1 MDRIILGKNV
11 SKSIATAIRKAVQLN
26 KARLMQEIRQ
36 SRGLYEILQ
45 KWKSGTTLNEE
56 EREFAIS
63 QLLDIAKTIPT
74 LTIFMLPFGGLVLF
88 FIIKYLPIQILP
100 KSFYQI
106 TESSLALEAAK
117 SPVTDPTN

>member
-1 MDRIILGKNV
+1 MKYY
-11 SKSIATAIRKAVQLN
+11 K
-26 KARLMQEIRQ
+26 
-36 SRGLYEILQ
+36 
-45 KWKSGTTLNEE
+45 KWKSGATLNEE